1 MPKKPYVGKGH
12 PPEQH
17 RFKPGQS
24 GNPAGRL
31 PNPIPRALKE
41 LTVESYRKV
50 IEAVCAG
57 NLDELR
63 RMVKDPKISALQVGV
78 ANAFIKALTSG
89 DYATIERIAER
100 IVGKIP
106 DELVVNSKNLNANIN
121 ASVDKETMKKA
132 LAKLE
137 LDV

>member
-1 MPKKPYVGKGH
+1 MPK
-12 PPEQH
+12 PPHGGEKT

-24 GNPAGRL
+24 GNPKGRPL
-31 PNPIPRALKE
+31 NPIPRALKE
-41 LTVESYRKV
+41 LTVETYRKV
-50 IEAVCAG
+50 IEVVCTG

-63 RMVKDPKISALQVGV
+63 RMVTDPKVSALQVGV
-78 ANAFIKALTSG
+78 ARAFIKAMETG